1 MPALTLAERL
11 YLMPYGA
18 QQRVADDLKLSK
30 QYVSQIARGTVQ
42 PKTPE
47 SRAVVLK
54 VQRALAA
61 ELGRPLAE
69 VFPET
74 TQEAPRRRA
83 KVS

>member
-18 QQRVADDLKLSK
+18 QQRVADALKLSK
-30 QYVSQIARGTVQ
+30 QYVSQIARGVVD

-47 SRAVVLK
+47 SRATVLK

-61 ELGRPLAE
+61 EMGRPVAE

-74 TQEAPRRRA
+74 KQEAPRRKA
-83 KVS
+83 KAS